1 MSGINIFQNN
11 ASSIPTSDSQI
22 VRVDMDKS
30 DIGKDILKA
39 INMLVKHVPSGAV
52 TPADEKANLERMQMQ
67 NTQNGQMQ
75 QQMKAGA
82 AQGGQ
87 PPQAAAA

>member
-1 MSGINIFQNN
+1 MK
-11 ASSIPTSDSQI
+11 
-22 VRVDMDKS
+22 RVGLVVKQLTEVLQLAGATS

-52 TPADEKANLERMQMQ
+52 TPADDRNNIERMSMQ
-67 NTQNGQMQ
+67 NTQNSQMQ
-75 QQMKAGA
+75 QQMKQQA
-82 AQGGQ
+82 AQGGGQ